1 MKSKNKNLF
10 LKIYILFVIII
21 SITLIILQ
29 ILGSKNRVG
38 YLTDFNLEIDRTL
51 ELNNLNDIRKDFTV
65 DGKLDEEGIKNYL
78 LTNENITNYIYHF
91 RIRYYDKVF
100 RNNDIYGVYPDLSNL
115 PDYMENAEMGDNGSP
130 YGNFIS
136 DRKIIEEEKID
147 NIEYTLEVKN
157 YLIYSLFYI
166 TVLII
171 IYYIFL
177 YFYPN
182 KGLKN
187 LRLSFCILMSLFFLI
202 FFISLIIQKGGYQLN
217 VVLNGVDLFADFY
230 NILRY
235 IAERNPYF
243 NEINGVVEK
252 NYFPIAYLILYPFS
266 LFKNYSNMSLYEVQ
280 TDAISN
286 LSLVIFISFEI
297 LLFFMYLNKM
307 NKNDKY
313 SNLIIILMFFS
324 SIVFFSIERANLA
337 FLTSSFVV
345 IFIIY
350 YKSDNKI
357 ERLIGLIALGLASA
371 LKIYPVLL
379 GFLLLQ
385 ERRYKDVF
393 IASIITLILVF
404 LPFLFFKNGL
414 HNIPRLF
421 YNMKELANS
430 YGIRY
435 GFYSIIRV
443 LPNSYQYA
451 KLFTIIG
458 YILMLVSIIYSF
470 TINEYWKKVCLL
482 SMFIIH
488 QPTTAYYAESFL
500 YPSIILFLSKE
511 NFFKQDLIFLI
522 LFSLHLMPLQI
533 PFIVSLNLVPIISI
547 IIWLII
553 LFEAIINNSGILISY
568 CKNFKNKFLKN

>member
-1 MKSKNKNLF
+1 M
-10 LKIYILFVIII
+10 
-21 SITLIILQ
+21 
-29 ILGSKNRVG
+29 
-38 YLTDFNLEIDRTL
+38 
-51 ELNNLNDIRKDFTV
+51 
-65 DGKLDEEGIKNYL
+65 

>member
-1 MKSKNKNLF
+1 MISKNKNLF
-10 LKIYILFVIII
+10 LKIYIPFVIII
-21 SITLIILQ
+21 SIALIILQ
-29 ILGSKNRVG
+29 ILGSKKRVG
-38 YLTDFNLEIDRTL
+38 YLTDFDLEIYRTL
-51 ELNNLNDIRKDFTV
+51 ELNNLNDIREEFTV
-65 DGKLDEEGIKNYL
+65 DVKLDEENIKNYL

-91 RIRYYDKVF
+91 RIRYYDKTF

-115 PDYMENAEMGDNGSP
+115 PDYIKNVEMDGDGSP

-136 DRKIIEEEKID
+136 NKKEINEDKID
-147 NIEYTLEVKN
+147 NISYILKVK
-157 YLIYSLFYI
+157 YILIYSLFYI
-166 TVLII
+166 PVSII
-171 IYYIFL
+171 IYYVFL
-177 YFYPN
+177 YFYY
-182 KGLKN
+182 KGQKN
-187 LRLSFCILMSLFFLI
+187 LRLYFCILMSLSVLI

-217 VVLNGVDLFADFY
+217 VVLNGWDLFADFY
-230 NILRY
+230 NQLIY
-235 IAERNPYF
+235 VAERDVYF
-243 NEINGVVEK
+243 NTINGAS
-252 NYFPIAYLILYPFS
+252 NHSYLPLAFMMFYPFS
-266 LFKNYSNMSLYEVQ
+266 IFRDYANMDLFAIQ
-280 TDAISN
+280 TDPISN
-286 LSLVIFISFEI
+286 VSFVIFMSFGI
-297 LLFFMYLNKM
+297 LLFFLYLKDLD
-307 NKNDKY
+307 KKDKY
-313 SNLIIILMFFS
+313 SNIIMILIFFS
-324 SIVFFSIERANLA
+324 SANLFNIERGNNMVYAVAFVAIFLA
-337 FLTSSFVV
+337 L
-345 IFIIY
+345 
-350 YKSDNKI
+350 YKSKNRTQQI
-357 ERLIGLIALGLASA
+357 IAFISLGLASA
-371 LKIYPVLL
+371 LKIYPAVLGL
-379 GFLLLQ
+379 LLLQ
-385 ERRYKDVF
+385 EKRYKDVF

-404 LPFLFFKNGL
+404 LLFLFFKNGL

-430 YGIRY
+430 YGI
-435 GFYSIIRV
+435 YSIIRV

-488 QPTTAYYAESFL
+488 QPTTAYYAELFL

-568 CKNFKNKFLKN
+568 CENFKNKFLKN

>member
-1 MKSKNKNLF
+1 MVSKNKNLF

-21 SITLIILQ
+21 SIALIVLQ

-38 YLTDFNLEIDRTL
+38 YLTDFSLNIERMLNLYDL
-51 ELNNLNDIRKDFTV
+51 ENINNE
-65 DGKLDEEGIKNYL
+65 LDEEGLKNFIL
-78 LTNENITNYIYHF
+78 NNENITNYIYHF